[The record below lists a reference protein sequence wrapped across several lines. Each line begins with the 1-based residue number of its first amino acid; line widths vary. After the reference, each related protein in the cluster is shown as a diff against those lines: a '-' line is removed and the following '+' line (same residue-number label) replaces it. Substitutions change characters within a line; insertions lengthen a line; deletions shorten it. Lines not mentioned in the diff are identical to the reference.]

1 MVYAAARRCIC
12 RARVSSAG
20 SSLFIR
26 NWRMG
31 RAHEG
36 AAISSTA
43 TTATW
48 TRTAGLEV
56 GGLES
61 ATARWI
67 AEVPGPSSEVPGPS
81 PEVPGPSPEVPG
93 PSLTVPPLESSS
105 WVLVPS
111 AWALEPDLTSSRGVG
126 TKIESESGEGLIDGL
141 RRRWRATP
149 EGIAWR
155 EEPTR
160 AKVSAWL
167 LSFLGMWRNSHP
179 SKYPLRCCT
188 RKR

>member
-31 RAHEG
+31 CAHEG

-67 AEVPGPSSEVPGPS
+67 AEVPGLSSEVSGPS
-81 PEVPGPSPEVPG
+81 SEVPG
-93 PSLTVPPLESSS
+93 PSLTVPLLESSS
-105 WVLVPS
+105 WVFVSS
-111 AWALEPDLTSSRGVG
+111 AWALEPDLTSSGGVG
-126 TKIESESGEGLIDGL
+126 TKIESESGEGLIDGM
-141 RRRWRATP
+141 RRHWRATP

-155 EEPTR
+155 EELIR
-160 AKVSAWL
+160 AKVSACV
-167 LSFLGMWRNSHP
+167 LSFLGTWRN
-179 SKYPLRCCT
+179 
-188 RKR
+188 